1 MELAR
6 QGSGIQGIFYPKTAA
21 CGLKSI
27 KVFSN
32 RFSPDGRHVEKPG
45 VISPIIFRSRLW
57 PMTRRDSSR
66 RCGFRSLV
74 AACVPRNLSG
84 PGRYL
89 PDAERPCRKAI
100 AGSFTGRRL
109 ADFFGAQREDWEGAR
124 AIINGSD
131 RARLGAGHARAFHR
145 ALVAARI
152 EPARVR

>member
-1 MELAR
+1 M
-6 QGSGIQGIFYPKTAA
+6 
-21 CGLKSI
+21 
-27 KVFSN
+27 
-32 RFSPDGRHVEKPG
+32 
-45 VISPIIFRSRLW
+45 
-57 PMTRRDSSR
+57 
-66 RCGFRSLV
+66 
-74 AACVPRNLSG
+74 PRNLPG

-100 AGSFTGRRL
+100 AGSFTDRRL

-131 RARLGAGHARAFHR
+131 RARLVAGHARAFHR

>member
-1 MELAR
+1 MAYDEARFFASVRVSIFGGRLRAAQLA
-6 QGSGIQGIFYPKTAA
+6 G
-21 CGLKSI
+21 
-27 KVFSN
+27 
-32 RFSPDGRHVEKPG
+32 
-45 VISPIIFRSRLW
+45 
-57 PMTRRDSSR
+57 TRTILA
-66 RCGFRSLV
+66 G
-74 AACVPRNLSG
+74 
-84 PGRYL
+84 
-89 PDAERPCRKAI
+89 CRKAI